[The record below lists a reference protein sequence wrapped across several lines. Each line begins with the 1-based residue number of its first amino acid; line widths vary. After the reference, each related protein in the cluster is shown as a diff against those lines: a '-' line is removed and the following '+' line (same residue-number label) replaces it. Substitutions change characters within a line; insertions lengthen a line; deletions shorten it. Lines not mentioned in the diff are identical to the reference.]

1 MPENETLFHDA
12 RSANRWRPVA
22 DRMDGGQ
29 TPTDAFPD
37 IQNQFYSCLQ
47 RIWRQ
52 WKDSGVDPSELFEAA
67 LNDPGKLAE
76 LIRQTHF
83 DSYAQLLRD
92 VAAGLQDATLEGL
105 IRAFLDAAWDAARD
119 ELRLDC
125 RDDAR
130 SPEFTSQVEAM
141 LDRILR
147 GLLNNP
153 SRFPSRPPRK
163 DPPPDLDTQLGESL
177 L

>member
-12 RSANRWRPVA
+12 RSANRWRPVC
-22 DRMDGGQ
+22 DRLDGGQ
-29 TPTDAFPD
+29 TPTEAFPE
-37 IQNQFYSCLQ
+37 IQNQLYSCLQ
-47 RIWRQ
+47 RVWRQ
-52 WKDSGVDPSELFEAA
+52 WKDTGVDPSQLFEAA
-67 LNDPGKLAE
+67 QHNPGRLAE

-92 VAAGLQDATLEGL
+92 VASGMQDATSEGL

-125 RDDAR
+125 REDAQ
-130 SPEFTSQVEAM
+130 SSNFIKGVEAM
-141 LDRILR
+141 LERMVR

-153 SRFPSRPPRK
+153 SRFPARPPRK
-163 DPPPDLDTQLGESL
+163 DPPPDLDTQLGENL

>member
-1 MPENETLFHDA
+1 
-12 RSANRWRPVA
+12 
-22 DRMDGGQ
+22 MDGGQ
-29 TPTDAFPD
+29 TPTEAFPE
-37 IQNQFYSCLQ
+37 IQLQFYACL
-47 RIWRQ
+47 RRVWRQ
-52 WKDSGVDPSELFEAA
+52 WKGSGVDPAQLLEAA
-67 LNDPGKLAE
+67 LDDSGKLAE

-92 VAAGLQDATLEGL
+92 VASGMQDATPEDL

-119 ELRLDC
+119 ELQLDC
-125 RDDAR
+125 REETR
-130 SPEFTSQVEAM
+130 SPEFMGQVEAM
-141 LDRILR
+141 LERMLR

-163 DPPPDLDTQLGESL
+163 DPPRDLDTQLGENL